1 MAYNIIIGRDKEDK
15 ERYGAQ
21 GLILLGKSYVKM
33 GRNISLSNPV
43 YMDVAKSHV
52 ILICGKRGS
61 GKSYSL
67 SVIAESII
75 NLPEEIRQNLS
86 VVILDTM
93 GIFWSMKYPNERDSK
108 LLKQWN
114 LEPKA
119 LEDITIFTPA
129 GYFNDHKQQGIPVDF
144 PFSIRPNALTAS
156 DWVTTFNLD
165 VHSQASILITRVLK
179 KLMGN
184 YSLHDIIMEV
194 ESDQKATIETKNLVE
209 SLFEA
214 TMAWG
219 LFSEE
224 GELFENLA
232 KPGKISII
240 DISCY
245 SSVSGSWSIK
255 SLVAGLVAQKLL
267 QQRMMERKK
276 EE

>member
-129 GYFNDHKQQGIPVDF
+129 GYFAKHKEQGIPVDVSF
-144 PFSIRPNALTAS
+144 TIHPKLLASS
-156 DWVTTFNLD
+156 DWCSTFNLEIN
-165 VHSQASILITRVLK
+165 SKEGVL
-179 KLMGN
+179 
-184 YSLHDIIMEV
+184 
-194 ESDQKATIETKNLVE
+194 
-209 SLFEA
+209 
-214 TMAWG
+214 
-219 LFSEE
+219 
-224 GELFENLA
+224 
-232 KPGKISII
+232 
-240 DISCY
+240 
-245 SSVSGSWSIK
+245 
-255 SLVAGLVAQKLL
+255 
-267 QQRMMERKK
+267 
-276 EE
+276 